1 MKPLQ
6 INTDIQNYD
15 DYGHDLS
22 PPLSPPPA
30 HIIYFP
36 ETYRYAG
43 NNLNNNDNNSN
54 EKKHKVIPYYA
65 IISRRKIFN
74 IAKTLIKFIFKNN
87 NLLLII
93 NIVNKL
99 WKQRIQFIQPTV
111 FVLKQAMFIIQHNSC
126 QQCIKYFIHFLNYH
140 FNKVFTNKRQVHI
153 MTTKKSSKNPFTNI
167 ILLSATIIH
176 LLAGFTKIGSKWI
189 QSFIKSM
196 GGLDSIV
203 LAICTIAFTKSLQSD
218 RIF

>member
-6 INTDIQNYD
+6 INTDIQDYYD
-15 DYGHDLS
+15 DDLS
-22 PPLSPPPA
+22 PPSSPPPA
-30 HIIYFP
+30 HIIYLP
-36 ETYRYAG
+36 ETYHNAG
-43 NNLNNNDNNSN
+43 NNLNNNGNNN
-54 EKKHKVIPYYA
+54 EKKPKVIPYYA

-74 IAKTLIKFIFKNN
+74 VAKTLIRFIFKNN

-99 WKQRIQFIQPTV
+99 WKQRIQFIRLTV
-111 FVLKQAMFIIQHNSC
+111 FILKQAMFIIQHNSYK
-126 QQCIKYFIHFLNYH
+126 QSIKYFIHFLSYH
-140 FNKVFTNKRQVHI
+140 FSKVFTNKQQVHL
-153 MTTKKSSKNPFTNI
+153 MTTEKSSKNPFTNI
-167 ILLSATIIH
+167 ILLLATMTH
-176 LLAGFTKIGSKWI
+176 LLAVFTKIGSKWT